1 MICRTGL
8 CCISDYHFWN
18 LVTCIFICKI
28 MMIMN
33 LQDPKKFRGKIWVMQ
48 SYVFICCYW
57 WFSIGIIHENQSCD
71 ANQVIIDTLYDLYIC
86 NKFIDKMIYYISI
99 HITYLLICLLWKKN
113 RSFNLCVRVWE
124 VVNQI
129 AIMCCM
135 IRSEKIFIMVVKNQ
149 NSWQFEN
156 QTRDIKQIFLQWKE
170 WAHQNDFRSSTISY

>member
-1 MICRTGL
+1 MICRSGF
-8 CCISDYHFWN
+8 CCISDYYVWN

-33 LQDPKKFRGKIWVMQ
+33 VQDPKKFCGKMWVMQ
-48 SYVFICCYW
+48 SYVFICCYR
-57 WFSIGIIHENQSCD
+57 WFGIGLIHQNQTCD
-71 ANQVIIDTLYDLYIC
+71 VLWLIY

-99 HITYLLICLLWKKN
+99 HITYLLIWLLWKKN

-135 IRSEKIFIMVVKNQ
+135 IRSEKYLLWSLKTKILGNLKIRP
-149 NSWQFEN
+149 E
-156 QTRDIKQIFLQWKE
+156 I
-170 WAHQNDFRSSTISY
+170 